1 MEEAKRLRDV
11 ISGIVVKISVIF
23 EGLVVIKILKKEGII
38 IFGIVVYS
46 VV

>member
-1 MEEAKRLRDV
+1 MEEAKRLCDV
-11 ISGIVVKISVIF
+11 ILGIVVKILVTF
-23 EGLVVIKILKKEGII
+23 EGLVVIKLLKKEGII